1 MLRWIVQRDIWASQ
15 QQQQQGYRAD
25 GGDGWAD
32 EVLGGWGVGAPGL
45 LDCLQVR
52 DHAFLVCVHTT
63 VVCAPVVKGNQF
75 SKGFKKTVLKLFQ
88 SN

>member
-1 MLRWIVQRDIWASQ
+1 MLRWIVQRDIWAS

-52 DHAFLVCVHTT
+52 VLAFLIC

-75 SKGFKKTVLKLFQ
+75 SKGFKKQF
-88 SN
+88 